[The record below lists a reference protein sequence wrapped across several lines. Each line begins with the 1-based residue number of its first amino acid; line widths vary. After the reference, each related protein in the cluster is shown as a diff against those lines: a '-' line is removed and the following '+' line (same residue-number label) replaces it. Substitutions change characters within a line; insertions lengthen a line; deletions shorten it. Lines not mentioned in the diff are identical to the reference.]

1 MMPASILPNGS
12 RAHGLLIA
20 AAALA
25 MCGCGV
31 KQPSS
36 LETRVANGVKHR
48 VTVRNKDEH
57 NPFPA
62 TAENVAAGRKAFS
75 YYCTSCHGLDG
86 QATGVPFANSMSP
99 PVPSLA
105 SADVQGYSDGQLKWI
120 IENGI
125 YPSGMPASK
134 GILNDEEI
142 WKIVHY
148 LRNLPPKGS
157 LGDPRFYSGE

>member
-1 MMPASILPNGS
+1 MRLRRSLS
-12 RAHGLLIA
+12 CRLLFV
-20 AAALA
+20 AAALV

-36 LETRVANGVKHR
+36 LETRVANTVKHR
-48 VTVRNKDEH
+48 VTVRNKDER
-57 NPFPA
+57 NPFSA
-62 TAENVAAGRKAFS
+62 TAENVAAGRKAFA
-75 YYCTSCHGLDG
+75 YYCVSCHGLDG

-142 WKIVHY
+142 WKIIHY

-157 LGDPRFYSGE
+157 LGDPKFYSGE